1 MATRT
6 TKWELEAEVEMRQMR
21 IRELE
26 MLLEAKNNPGVHF
39 KVSTRGAV
47 SIYGLQRFPIT
58 LYRNQWERLLAHQD
72 ELKQFMKDDASK
84 LAVKKS

>member
-1 MATRT
+1 MATRI
-6 TKWELEAEVEMRQMR
+6 TKQELEAEVQHKEDR

-58 LYRNQWERLLAHQD
+58 LYRNQWERLLKHQA
-72 ELKQFMKDDASK
+72 ELVAFIKANEKDLKA
-84 LAVKKS
+84 KSN

>member
-6 TKWELEAEVEMRQMR
+6 TKRELEAEVEMRQMR

-58 LYRNQWERLLAHQD
+58 LYRNQWERVLKHQA
-72 ELKQFMKDDASK
+72 ELVAFIKANEDK
-84 LAVKKS
+84 LKAKSN

>member
-6 TKWELEAEVEMRQMR
+6 TKAELEAEVQHKEDR

-26 MLLEAKNNPGVHF
+26 MLLAAKNNPGVHF

-58 LYRNQWERLLAHQD
+58 LYRNQWERLLKHQ
-72 ELKQFMKDDASK
+72 MS
-84 LAVKKS
+84 SRRSSRPM

>member
-58 LYRNQWERLLAHQD
+58 LYRNQWERVLKHQA
-72 ELKQFMKDDASK
+72 ELVAFIKANEDK
-84 LAVKKS
+84 LKAKSN